1 MHKTIVNKWLFV
13 LATTALLM
21 LYFDTHAQ
29 TPVTIKGKVTENG
42 SGDAIGGVTIVEVNE
57 NDRQVN
63 GANTDISGNYT
74 IRVSNP
80 ANRLRFSFIG
90 FETKT
95 EPVGNRAVIN
105 VKLARDSGQSMSD
118 VIVLARKGDQ
128 VSNGFGSTSKRDL
141 IGAVSSVKGEVLQD
155 QPATS
160 IDQMLQGRAAGV
172 QIVTNSGDPGAGV
185 DIRIRGA
192 GSISGGNEPLYIV
205 DGVPIISTPFDN
217 SAGGQ
222 NVARINP
229 IADINPSDI
238 ERIDILKDAN
248 AAAIYGAR
256 AANGVILITTKRGN
270 KGKTDITLK
279 SQFSLQEAVPSIPV
293 LNGTQYKI
301 MRLEALQNAGN
312 INPSS
317 SELLPLV
324 DDPSYAAYQYYQNNT
339 DWMKALKQTGFAQ
352 VHNLSVAGGGEAMR
366 YNFSTSY
373 TDNKG
378 SFINTGTKRFTTRF
392 NLDYKVSNKL
402 KFSANIAFTRSKIN
416 NHANAYGQGT
426 VYYLGHVRSSAL
438 PIYDIDTNGNQ
449 LPNYFSLPGPHGGMD
464 NPVAFANTVSND
476 AYSTNLKPNI
486 RAELDITKG
495 LKYISNA
502 SLDYMGE
509 NSLTYLPPEA
519 TGLIWNDRSFNRV
532 DTRDYERMQMILDN
546 LLVYY
551 KNLTPKLK
559 GSFVLGNTFN
569 TFVSSQLLASAYASA
584 SGSLR
589 TLGTTGGNRQ
599 LVSNKTTETILSV
612 FAKADLIY
620 NDRYGFNVTVRR
632 DGSSKFGRNNKY
644 ANFPSVGGYWRASAE
659 PFLADLPFLTD
670 LKFRASWGQLGNS
683 GIPNYAYISQF
694 MAGSNY
700 MGNSGVSQTNPALN
714 NLRWETS
721 ESTNLGMDLDLFK
734 SRVVITL
741 DVYDKL
747 TKDLLFNLPV
757 PSTSGVVGGWNLNNQ
772 NGSILTNLG
781 NISNRG
787 VEVDVLVNAIRAK
800 KAGDFS
806 WTMSFNVGRNINK
819 VTSLPGGTL
828 KLTENYANFG
838 SQVKQGDALG
848 TYYGLVFK
856 GVYATDGDAVVRD
869 AKGNMVYDL
878 DGKSPRKMRVL
889 SENGDTL
896 RGGDAIYEDFNN
908 DGIINDQDKILIGN
922 ANADFF
928 GGFSN
933 EFRYKN
939 FGFKFFIQFQYGNDV
954 INGMRYYLERMMT
967 ADNQAITT
975 MKRWRKQGDV
985 TDMPRAL
992 NGDQRNSQG
1001 STRWIEDGSYARLK
1015 FVTLTYTFPRTW
1027 IQKIKLK
1034 GVDAFFTANDLFAWT
1049 DYTGADPEISLSS
1062 FGNNPALIGVDRGL
1076 TPRSRGYTIG
1086 INARF

>member
-1 MHKTIVNKWLFV
+1 MKIISVKWLFV
-13 LATTALLM
+13 LSTALLFFH
-21 LYFDTHAQ
+21 LEVQAQ
-29 TPVTIKGKVTENG
+29 TPVTIKGKVVEG
-42 SGDAIGGVTIVEVNE
+42 STGEAIGGVTVVEVNE

-74 IRVSNP
+74 IRVSNT

-90 FETKT
+90 FATKT
-95 EPVGNRAVIN
+95 ETIGSRAVIN

-118 VIVLARKGDQ
+118 VVVLARRSDQ
-128 VSNGFGSTSKRDL
+128 VSNGFGNTSKRDL
-141 IGAVSSVKGEVLQD
+141 IGAVSSVKGEVLEN

-192 GSISGGNEPLYIV
+192 GSISGGNEPLYII

-217 SAGGQ
+217 SASGQ

-238 ERIDILKDAN
+238 ERFDILKDAN

-256 AANGVILITTKRGN
+256 AANGVIIITTKRGRTAKPN
-270 KGKTDITLK
+270 ITLN
-279 SQFSLQEAVPSIPV
+279 SQFSVQEAPPSIPV
-293 LNGTQYKI
+293 LSGSQYKV

-317 SELLPLV
+317 PELQPLV
-324 DDPSYAAYQYYQNNT
+324 DDPTYVAYQYYQNNT

-352 VHNLSVAGGGEAMR
+352 VHNLSVSGGGEAMR

-373 TDNKG
+373 TDRKG
-378 SFINTGTKRFTTRF
+378 SFINTGNKRFTTRF

-402 KFSANIAFTRSKIN
+402 KFSANISFARTKVN
-416 NHANAYGQGT
+416 NHANYGQGT
-426 VYYLGHVRSSAL
+426 VYFIGHIRSSAL
-438 PIYDIDTNGNQ
+438 PIYDIDVNGNP
-449 LPNYFSLPGPHGGMD
+449 LPNYFSLPGVHGGLD
-464 NPVAFANTVSND
+464 NPVAFAETVSND
-476 AYSTNLKPNI
+476 AFSTNLKPNI
-486 RAELDITKG
+486 RAELDIVKG

-502 SLDYMGE
+502 SLDYVGE
-509 NSLTYLPPEA
+509 NGLTYFPPEA

-546 LLVYY
+546 LLTYSRD
-551 KNLTPKLK
+551 LTPKLR
-559 GSFVLGNTFN
+559 SNFILGNTFN
-569 TFVSSQLLASAYASA
+569 TFNSSQLIASGYASA

-589 TLGTTGGNRQ
+589 TLGATGGNRQ
-599 LVSNKTTETILSV
+599 LISSKTTETIVSV
-612 FAKADLIY
+612 FTKADLIY
-620 NDRYGFNVTVRR
+620 NDRYGFNFTMRR
-632 DGSSKFGRNNKY
+632 DGSSKFGGGNKF
-644 ANFPSVGGYWRASAE
+644 ANFPSVGAYWRASSE
-659 PFLADLPFLTD
+659 PFLEKVAWLTD

-694 MAGSNY
+694 TAGTNY
-700 MGNSGVSQTNPALN
+700 MGNSGVSQSNPALN

-734 SRVVITL
+734 SRLVVTL
-741 DVYDKL
+741 DVYEKL
-747 TKDLLFNLPV
+747 TKDLLFYLPL
-757 PSTSGVVGGWNLNNQ
+757 PSSSGIVGYNVNNPS
-772 NGSILTNLG
+772 GSILTNLG
-781 NISNRG
+781 NISNKG
-787 VEVDVLVNAIRAK
+787 IELDVMLNAVKAK
-800 KAGDFS
+800 KAGDFE

-828 KLTENYANFG
+828 KLPENFANFG
-838 SQVKQGDALG
+838 SQVKEGDALG
-848 TYYGLVFK
+848 TYYGLVYK
-856 GVYATDGDAVVRD
+856 GVYATDGDAVVTD
-869 AKGNMVYDL
+869 AKGSVVYDL
-878 DGKSPRKMRVL
+878 DGVNPRKMRLL

-896 RGGDAIYEDFNN
+896 RGGDAIYKDFNN
-908 DGIINDQDKILIGN
+908 DGIINDQDRVLIGN
-922 ANADFF
+922 ANPDFF

-992 NGDQRNSQG
+992 NNDQRNSQG

-1015 FVTLTYTFPRTW
+1015 FITMTYSFPKKF
-1027 IQKIKLK
+1027 IQRIKLK
-1034 GVDAFFTANDLFAWT
+1034 GIDAFITANDLFART
-1049 DYTGADPEISLSS
+1049 NYTGADPEISISS

>member
-1 MHKTIVNKWLFV
+1 MGKIIISV
-13 LATTALLM
+13 LLTALLIC
-21 LYFDTHAQ
+21 HGQVQAQ
-29 TPVTIKGKVTENG
+29 TPVTIKGRVTERANG
-42 SGDAIGGVTIVEVNE
+42 RAIEGVTVVEVNE
-57 NDRQVN
+57 NERQVN
-63 GANTDISGNYT
+63 GANTDVNGNYT
-74 IRVSNP
+74 IRVSNT

-90 FETKT
+90 FESKT
-95 EPVGNRAVIN
+95 ESIGGRAVIA
-105 VKLARDSGQSMSD
+105 VQLARDSGQNMSD
-118 VIVLARKGDQ
+118 VVVLARRNDQ
-128 VSNGFGSTSKRDL
+128 VSNGFGNTSRRDL
-141 IGAVSSVKGEVLQD
+141 IGAVTSVKGEVLQD

-192 GSISGGNEPLYIV
+192 GSISGGNEPLYII

-217 SAGGQ
+217 SANGQ
-222 NVARINP
+222 NSARINP

-238 ERIDILKDAN
+238 ERFDILKDAN

-256 AANGVILITTKRGN
+256 AANGVIIITTKRGR
-270 KGKTDITLK
+270 KGATNITLN
-279 SQFSLQEAVPSIPV
+279 SQLSMQAAPPSIPV
-293 LNGTQYKI
+293 LSGSEYKI

-317 SELLPLV
+317 SDLQPLV
-324 DDPSYAAYQYYQNNT
+324 DDPSYAAYQYYQHNT

-352 VHNLSVAGGGEAMR
+352 VYNLSVAGGGEAMR

-373 TDNKG
+373 TDRKG
-378 SFINTGTKRFTTRF
+378 SFINTGNKRFTTRF
-392 NLDYKVSNKL
+392 NLDYKVSDKL
-402 KFSANIAFTRSKIN
+402 KFSANISFARSKVN
-416 NHANAYGQGT
+416 NHANYGQGT
-426 VYYLGHVRSSAL
+426 VYFLGHVRSSAL
-438 PIYDIDTNGNQ
+438 PIYDIDVNGNP
-449 LPNYFSLPGPHGGMD
+449 LPNYFSLPGVHFNGMD
-464 NPVAFANTVSND
+464 NPVAFANRVSND

-486 RAELDITKG
+486 RAELDIIKG

-502 SLDYMGE
+502 SLDYIGE
-509 NSLTYLPPEA
+509 NGFTYFPPEA

-532 DTRDYERMQMILDN
+532 DTKDYERMQMILDN
-546 LLVYY
+546 LLTYS
-551 KNLTPKLK
+551 KNLNPKLK
-559 GSFVLGNTFN
+559 GNFVLGSTFN
-569 TFVSSQLLASAYASA
+569 TFTSSQLIASAYASA

-599 LVSNKTTETILSV
+599 LLSNRTTETIVSA

-620 NDRYGFNVTVRR
+620 NDRYGFNFTLRR
-632 DGSSKFGRNNKY
+632 DGSSKFGGANKY

-659 PFLADLPFLTD
+659 PFLAKLPWLTD

-694 MAGSNY
+694 TAGTNY
-700 MGNSGVSQTNPALN
+700 MGNNGVSQSNPELN

-721 ESTNLGMDLDLFK
+721 ESSNLGMDLDLFK
-734 SRVVITL
+734 SRIVVTVDL
-741 DVYDKL
+741 YDKL
-747 TKDLLFNLPV
+747 TRDLLFNLPL
-757 PSTSGVVGGWNLNNQ
+757 PASSGIERNGLTNW
-772 NGSILTNLG
+772 NGSLLTNLG

-787 VEVDVLVNAIRAK
+787 VEVDVLVNAIRAR
-800 KAGDFS
+800 KAGDFE
-806 WTMSFNVGRNINK
+806 WTMSFNLGRNINK

-828 KLTENYANFG
+828 KLTENYAGFG
-838 SQVKQGDALG
+838 SQVKQGDPLG

-869 AKGNMVYDL
+869 AKGNVVYEL
-878 DGKSPRKMRVL
+878 DGVNPRKMRIL
-889 SENGDTL
+889 SEAGDTL
-896 RGGDAIYEDFNN
+896 KGGDAIYEDFNN
-908 DGIINDQDKILIGN
+908 DGLINDQDRVLIGN

-954 INGMRYYLERMMT
+954 INGMRYYLERMT
-967 ADNQAITT
+967 TQDNQAITT

-992 NGDQRNSQG
+992 NNDQRNSQP

-1015 FVTLTYTFPRTW
+1015 FVTLTYTVPRAW
-1027 IQKIKLK
+1027 VQKIKLK
-1034 GVDAFFTANDLFAWT
+1034 GVDAFFTANDLYALT
-1049 DYTGADPEISLSS
+1049 KYTGADPEISISS

-1076 TPRSRGYTIG
+1076 TPRSRGFTLG

>member
-1 MHKTIVNKWLFV
+1 MSKYIIMKWLLILIV
-13 LATTALLM
+13 INVQS
-21 LYFDTHAQ
+21 Q
-29 TPVTIKGKVTENG
+29 TPVTIKGRVTEKG
-42 SGDAIGGVTIVEVNE
+42 KGHAIDAVTIVEVNA

-63 GANTDISGNYT
+63 GANTDADGNYT
-74 IRVSNP
+74 IRISNT

-90 FETKT
+90 FESKT
-95 EPVGNRAVIN
+95 EAIGDRAIIN
-105 VKLARDSGQSMSD
+105 VQLVRDSGQSMSD
-118 VIVLARKGDQ
+118 VIVLARRGDQ
-128 VSNGFGSTSKRDL
+128 VSNGFGNTSKRDL

-192 GSISGGNEPLYIV
+192 GSISGGNEPLYII

-217 SAGGQ
+217 SANGQ
-222 NVARINP
+222 NSARINP

-238 ERIDILKDAN
+238 ERFDILKDAN

-256 AANGVILITTKRGN
+256 AANGVIIITTKRGK
-270 KGKTDITLK
+270 KGKTDITLN
-279 SQFSLQEAVPSIPV
+279 SQLSMQDAPPSIPV
-293 LNGTQYKI
+293 LSGSEYKV

-317 SELLPLV
+317 PELQPLV
-324 DDPSYAAYQYYQNNT
+324 DDPSYSAYQYYQNNT
-339 DWMKALKQTGFAQ
+339 DWLKALKQTGFAQ
-352 VHNLSVAGGGEAMR
+352 THNLSVSGGGEAMR

-373 TDNKG
+373 TDRKG
-378 SFINTGTKRFTTRF
+378 SFINTGNKRFTTRF
-392 NLDYKVSNKL
+392 NLDYKVSDKL
-402 KFSANIAFTRSKIN
+402 KFSANISFARSKVN
-416 NHANAYGQGT
+416 NHANYGQGT
-426 VYYLGHVRSSAL
+426 VYFIGHIRSSAL
-438 PIYDIDTNGNQ
+438 PIYDLDVNGNP
-449 LPNYFSLPGPHGGMD
+449 LPNYFSLPGVHGGLD

-486 RAELDITKG
+486 RAELEIVKG

-502 SLDYMGE
+502 SLDYIGE
-509 NSLTYLPPEA
+509 NGNTYFPPEA

-546 LLVYY
+546 LVIYSR
-551 KNLTPKLK
+551 NLTPKLR
-559 GSFVLGNTFN
+559 GNFVLGNTFN
-569 TFVSSQLLASAYASA
+569 TFTSSQLIASAYASA
-584 SGSLR
+584 SGDLR
-589 TLGTTGGNRQ
+589 TLGSTGGNRQ
-599 LVSNKTTETILSV
+599 LVSSRTTETIVSM

-620 NDRYGFNVTVRR
+620 NDRYGFNLTVRR
-632 DGSSKFGRNNKY
+632 DGSSKFGSGNKY

-659 PFLADLPFLTD
+659 PMLADIPWLTD

-694 MAGSNY
+694 TAGTNY
-700 MGNSGVSQTNPALN
+700 MGNSGVSQSNPALN
-714 NLRWETS
+714 SLRWETS

-734 SRVVITL
+734 SRLVVTVDL
-741 DVYDKL
+741 YEKL
-747 TKDLLFNLPV
+747 TRDLLFNLPL
-757 PSTSGVVGGWNLNNQ
+757 PSSSGIAGWNLNNP

-787 VEVDVLVNAIRAK
+787 VEVDVLLNAIRAK
-800 KAGDFS
+800 KAGDFE
-806 WTMSFNVGRNINK
+806 WTVSFNIGRNINK

-828 KLTENYANFG
+828 KLTENYANMS

-848 TYYGLVFK
+848 TYYGLVYK
-856 GVYATDGDAVVRD
+856 GVYATDGDAVVHD
-869 AKGNMVYDL
+869 AKGNTVYEL
-878 DGKSPRKMRVL
+878 DGVNPRKMRLL
-889 SENGDTL
+889 SETGDTL

-908 DGIINDQDKILIGN
+908 DGIINDQDRALIGN
-922 ANADFF
+922 ANPDFF

-954 INGMRYYLERMMT
+954 VNGMRYYLERMMT

-992 NGDQRNSQG
+992 NNDQRNSQG

-1015 FVTLTYTFPRTW
+1015 FITLNYALPKAW
-1027 IQKIKLK
+1027 VQKIKLK
-1034 GVDAFFTANDLFAWT
+1034 GVDAFFTANDLFT
-1049 DYTGADPEISLSS
+1049 LTKYTGSDPEISISPY
-1062 FGNNPALIGVDRGL
+1062 GNNPAFIGIDRGL
-1076 TPRSRGYTIG
+1076 TPRSRGYTLG